1 MINGIHQSISTL
13 FLQDIISHNICYKL
27 PRLSYDLQTQI
38 VRSNTHKHKRGSTL
52 PVCLP
57 ILQLIWFGRD
67 QLLPKSRK
75 KKEEKKKNSEN
86 FREHKDR
93 CLPASLHSF
102 ELRLEAGRGLLVLFP
117 VLERALLILSP
128 RHLVD
133 LNRAKLQ

>member
-1 MINGIHQSISTL
+1 MINSIHQSISTL

-57 ILQLIWFGRD
+57 ILQLILFGRD

-75 KKEEKKKNSEN
+75 KKNSEN
-86 FREHKDR
+86 FREHQDR

-102 ELRLEAGRGLLVLFP
+102 ELQLEAGRGLLVLFP

-128 RHLVD
+128 PHLVD
-133 LNRAKLQ
+133 LDRAKLQ